1 MRKTLGTFEILI
13 GTHQDLAMPRACLS
27 LKKLLKPQNLK
38 FTKNSE
44 KNMVVRRAQQAQPSN
59 PFSFCF
65 LVKIFLIKVNIYIYN
80 WNKKGF
86 KKAIY
91 MTSFFIGKH
100 LN

>member
-13 GTHQDLAMPRACLS
+13 GTHQDLAIPRACLS
-27 LKKLLKPQNLK
+27 LNKLLKSQNLK

-65 LVKIFLIKVNIYIYN
+65 LVKIFLFNKSEYIYLQLEQ
-80 WNKKGF
+80 KRDSKRL
-86 KKAIY
+86 
-91 MTSFFIGKH
+91 FI
-100 LN
+100 